1 MEFEPIQ
8 SRDRTQSERE
18 RERERERDSDL
29 FLCFVLSFDFRTGI
43 FIWVLL
49 RYTCSFVLILSAVGL
64 DDCFGLG
71 FVDGQDGTGLFQ
83 TTGAGILCFEEY
95 GSDF

>member
-8 SRDRTQSERE
+8 SRDRTQSE

-49 RYTCSFVLILSAVGL
+49 RYTCSFVLGLSAVGL
-64 DDCFGLG
+64 DDFFGLG
-71 FVDGQDGTGLFQ
+71 FVDSRDGTGLFQ
-83 TTGAGILCFEEY
+83 TNGAGIVCFAEY
-95 GSDF
+95 GSDV